1 MTFRPFH
8 QLRLQALSISFAA
21 LCTLSVFAAI
31 DELAVHPA
39 ADAQLA
45 HASATMCPAKA

>member
-21 LCTLSVFAAI
+21 LCTLGVFAGV
-31 DELAVHPA
+31 DQLAAHPA
-39 ADAQLA
+39 ADAHLA
-45 HASATMCPAKA
+45 HAPAAMCPAKA